1 MVWRQEQLYRSHW
14 DRENK
19 NVPPNSVGKWLSSV
33 FLGNHSLTG
42 YDNYVLWVWL
52 VESSSPA
59 GSMIRFGGGGGLN
72 SVSITMGKERKCQCH
87 SSSVICDWLLTEV

>member
-19 NVPPNSVGKWLSSV
+19 NVPPNAVGNDCLWF

-42 YDNYVLWVWL
+42 YDNYVL
-52 VESSSPA
+52 
-59 GSMIRFGGGGGLN
+59 
-72 SVSITMGKERKCQCH
+72 
-87 SSSVICDWLLTEV
+87 